1 MGKVSTI
8 KERKDMISE
17 SRDIMSHAQLEGASS
32 REDLVVEHLWVA
44 SASML
49 AARFSL
55 AHPAET
61 AMAPRM

>member
-1 MGKVSTI
+1 
-8 KERKDMISE
+8 MISE
-17 SRDIMSHAQLEGASS
+17 SRDIVSHAQLEGAST